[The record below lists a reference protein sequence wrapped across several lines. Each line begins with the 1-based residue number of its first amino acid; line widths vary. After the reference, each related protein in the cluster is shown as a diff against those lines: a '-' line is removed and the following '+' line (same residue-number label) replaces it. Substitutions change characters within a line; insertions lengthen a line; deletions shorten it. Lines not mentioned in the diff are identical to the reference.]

1 MKKRAL
7 VPLGAVIGL
16 ALVSWLLVGSGLFRI
31 REISVEGG
39 ERVKPAEVRDL
50 IGVRVGENIFLADLG
65 RAREALLRLPWVRT
79 AQVRRALPGR
89 VRVILEERKPCAVA
103 ALAKEQEWVD
113 REGYLLEKAP
123 EGSGPLLRGS
133 RALETTR
140 GRRLDER
147 SQLVLEALC
156 PLGEQFLAQFTELQL
171 QSSSPE
177 LVLQAK
183 AGFRVLLD
191 LEDLG
196 ARLRLLERL
205 LTELRGND
213 YLYIDLRFGDVVLRP
228 R

>member
-1 MKKRAL
+1 LNRRAVVL
-7 VPLGAVIGL
+7 LGAVIGI
-16 ALVSWLLVGSGLFRI
+16 AFVGWLLVGSSLFRI

-50 IGVRVGENIFLADLG
+50 IGIRVGENIFKADLG
-65 RAREALLRLPWVRT
+65 RARQALLHLPWVREV
-79 AQVRRALPGR
+79 QVRRTLPARIR
-89 VRVILEERKPCAVA
+89 VVIEERKPCALVV
-103 ALAKEQEWVD
+103 LGKERQWVD
-113 REGYLLEKAP
+113 REGYLLEQAV
-123 EGSGPLLRGS
+123 ETTGPLLSGS
-133 RALETTR
+133 RALETER

-147 SQLVLEALC
+147 SQIALQALC
-156 PLGEQFLAQFTELQL
+156 PLDEQFLAQFAEFQL
-171 QSSSPE
+171 QSDSPE

-196 ARLRLLERL
+196 ERLKLLERL
-205 LTELRGND
+205 LTKLKGSR